1 MSLDLKS
8 VELFVR
14 IASVGAIGKAG
25 AEFGLSP
32 TAATQRVQALEKVLG
47 IQLFHRSTRAVTL
60 SAEGELFLGHANR
73 IIAGVADAMADVQ
86 QDPHS
91 LKGELR
97 VASSAS
103 FGRQHLA
110 PYVVEFLAH
119 HPDLSVQLQLSD
131 AKVDIIDQGFDLAI
145 RLGELAP
152 SALLARKL
160 GRSPR
165 VLVAAPSYL
174 ARHGHPRSP
183 EELKDHHCL
192 IRGDMRTWDF
202 RTRDQNLV
210 QIKVSGKFTTNLA
223 EAITEAAVAGLG
235 IARKCKW
242 EVADQIADG
251 RLLVLCDDYALLP
264 EWDVYAVRPPSRV
277 QPQRV
282 RVFVDFLEDKF
293 SAVPA
298 LAGR

>member
-119 HPDLSVQLQLSD
+119 H
-131 AKVDIIDQGFDLAI
+131 
-145 RLGELAP
+145 
-152 SALLARKL
+152 
-160 GRSPR
+160 
-165 VLVAAPSYL
+165 
-174 ARHGHPRSP
+174 
-183 EELKDHHCL
+183 
-192 IRGDMRTWDF
+192 
-202 RTRDQNLV
+202 
-210 QIKVSGKFTTNLA
+210 
-223 EAITEAAVAGLG
+223 
-235 IARKCKW
+235 
-242 EVADQIADG
+242 
-251 RLLVLCDDYALLP
+251 
-264 EWDVYAVRPPSRV
+264 
-277 QPQRV
+277 
-282 RVFVDFLEDKF
+282 
-293 SAVPA
+293 
-298 LAGR
+298 